1 MITTREG
8 REIVA
13 EALRAVATV
22 LDHHNQPN
30 RGLPSGDLVTSP
42 AAEMIAGTFGVA
54 QTAADLATD
63 AATGVML
70 DGIGATDA
78 ETDGSKGS
86 RRTGTRRSARKPAT
100 SESK

>member
-8 REIVA
+8 REIIA

-22 LDHHNQPN
+22 LDNRNQRN
-30 RGLPSGDLVTSP
+30 RSLQSGDLVTSP
-42 AAEMIAGTFGVA
+42 AAEMIAGTVGVA

-70 DGIGATDA
+70 GGIGASDA
-78 ETDGSKGS
+78 EIDESKGS
-86 RRTGTRRSARKPAT
+86 RGAGPRRRKRTT
-100 SESK
+100 SGNE